1 MAVDQSIAVLPV
13 LACGKPTTNQQPICG
28 AEPETAVSAK
38 TFH

>member
-13 LACGKPTTNQQPICG
+13 LACGKPTTKQQPKQG